1 MSNGVFAGPALIY
14 LSQTAQWQWTTAV
27 VQFCLLLVIIYAV
40 LYFFRG
46 TKTISVLIG
55 IAICAMLLMF
65 LAKALNMK
73 IFEWLLSNLPGVI
86 STALIVIFQPELRRV
101 FSQLGSR
108 LSSRANMP
116 QKEAIGEITSAVTQ
130 MSFRRCG
137 ALIVFEG
144 KIGLQALIN
153 NAVQLDCR
161 INSLLIQSLFYPNS
175 PLHDG
180 AMIIKEGKIVA
191 AHTILPLSQ
200 ETAVRGI
207 GTRHRAAIGVT
218 EESDA
223 VAVVVSEET
232 GQISAAF
239 RGVMTRDLSENDL
252 LIYLKKHLLAQAEST
267 VMEKNDSLISPEGQ
281 DDEME

>member
-1 MSNGVFAGPALIY
+1 MSAWYLNGAFIFLP
-14 LSQTAQWQWTTAV
+14 QTAQFTGEVVQLV
-27 VQFCLLLVIIYAV
+27 VQFCLLLLIIYAV

-46 TKTISVLIG
+46 TKAISVLIG
-55 IAICAMLLMF
+55 IATCVMLLMF

-73 IFEWLLSNLPGVI
+73 IFEWLLSNLPGVF
-86 STALIVIFQPELRRV
+86 STALIVIFQPELRRA

-108 LSSRANMP
+108 ISSRVNLP
-116 QKEAIGEITSAVTQ
+116 QKEAIGEIAGAVSQ
-130 MSFRRCG
+130 MAFRRCG

-153 NAVQLDCR
+153 NGVQLDCR

-180 AMIIKEGKIVA
+180 ALIIKEGRIVA
-191 AHTILPLSQ
+191 AHTILPLAQDTSM
-200 ETAVRGI
+200 RGI

-232 GQISAAF
+232 GLISAAA
-239 RGVMTRDLSENDL
+239 GGILTRDLSEADL
-252 LIYLKKHLLAQAEST
+252 LNYLKKHLLDQAENT
-267 VMEKNDSLISPEGQ
+267 PLKDGESLISPGEGS
-281 DDEME
+281 DR

>member
-1 MSNGVFAGPALIY
+1 MMSVMSLSPALTF
-14 LSQTAQWQWTTAV
+14 LPQTAQWTGAV
-27 VQFCLLLVIIYAV
+27 VQFCLLLLIIYAV

-46 TKTISVLIG
+46 TKAISVLIG

-65 LAKALNMK
+65 LAKTMNMT
-73 IFEWLLSNLPGVI
+73 IFEWLLSNLLGVF
-86 STALIVIFQPELRRV
+86 STAVIVIFQPELRRV

-108 LSSRANMP
+108 LSSRSRMSLQ
-116 QKEAIGEITSAVTQ
+116 QKEAIEEIANAVHQ

-137 ALIVFEG
+137 ALIIFEG
-144 KIGLQALIN
+144 KIGLQALVN
-153 NAVQLDCR
+153 NGVQLDCR

-180 AMIIKEGKIVA
+180 ALIIRDGKIVA

-200 ETAVRGI
+200 ENFMRGI

-232 GQISAAF
+232 GLISAATG
-239 RGVMTRDLSENDL
+239 GVLTRDLEEADL
-252 LIYLKKHLLAQAEST
+252 LNYLKKHLLAQAENSP
-267 VMEKNDSLISPEGQ
+267 MEKHDSLISGEGG
-281 DDEME
+281 DPS

>member
-1 MSNGVFAGPALIY
+1 MSVAYLITPGFTF
-14 LSQTAQWQWTTAV
+14 LPQTAQWTGTV
-27 VQFCLLLVIIYAV
+27 VQFCLLLLIIYAV

-46 TKTISVLIG
+46 TKAISVLIG
-55 IAICAMLLMF
+55 IATCVMLLMF

-73 IFEWLLSNLPGVI
+73 IFEWLLSNLPGVF
-86 STALIVIFQPELRRV
+86 STALIVIFQPELRRA

-108 LSSRANMP
+108 ISTRMNLP
-116 QKEAIGEITSAVTQ
+116 QKEAIEEITSAVTQ

-153 NAVQLDCR
+153 NGVQLDCR
-161 INSLLIQSLFYPNS
+161 ISSLLIQSLFYPNS

-180 AMIIKEGKIVA
+180 ALIIKEGRIVA

-200 ETAVRGI
+200 DTSVRGI

-232 GQISAAF
+232 GLISAAAG
-239 RGVMTRDLSENDL
+239 GVLTRDLSEVDL
-252 LIYLKKHLLAQAEST
+252 LNYLKKHLLAQAEN
-267 VMEKNDSLISPEGQ
+267 VPMEKQEPLIVPEDGRS
-281 DDEME
+281 

>member
-1 MSNGVFAGPALIY
+1 MNVTY
-14 LSQTAQWQWTTAV
+14 LLTPGLAFLPQTAQWTGTV
-27 VQFCLLLVIIYAV
+27 VQFCLLLLIIYAV

-46 TKTISVLIG
+46 TKAISVLIG
-55 IAICAMLLMF
+55 IATCVMLLMF

-73 IFEWLLSNLPGVI
+73 IFEWLLSNLPGVF
-86 STALIVIFQPELRRV
+86 STALIVIFQPELRRA

-108 LSSRANMP
+108 ISTRMNLP
-116 QKEAIGEITSAVTQ
+116 QKEAIEEIANAVMQ

-153 NAVQLDCR
+153 NGVQLDCR
-161 INSLLIQSLFYPNS
+161 INSLLLQALFYPNS

-180 AMIIKEGKIVA
+180 ALIVKGGRIVA

-200 ETAVRGI
+200 DTAVRGI

-232 GQISAAF
+232 GLISAAAG
-239 RGVMTRDLSENDL
+239 GVLTRDLSEADL
-252 LIYLKKHLLAQAEST
+252 LNYLKKHLLDQAENT
-267 VMEKNDSLISPEGQ
+267 PMEKTESLITPE
-281 DDEME
+281 DDRS